1 MLIQRLHPAAYTHKW
16 GIFSQSR
23 VCPILKTTYN
33 IRLDAQPIKLLLVI
47 TPGFGR
53 VIGDEEDA
61 FLCTK
66 ERRIG
71 SSGSVSQNAGEGE

>member
-1 MLIQRLHPAAYTHKW
+1 M
-16 GIFSQSR
+16 
-23 VCPILKTTYN
+23 
-33 IRLDAQPIKLLLVI
+33 RLDFQPIKLLLVI

-66 ERRIG
+66 QNERIG
-71 SSGSVSQNAGEGE
+71 SSGSVPTGESKWNGMSKR